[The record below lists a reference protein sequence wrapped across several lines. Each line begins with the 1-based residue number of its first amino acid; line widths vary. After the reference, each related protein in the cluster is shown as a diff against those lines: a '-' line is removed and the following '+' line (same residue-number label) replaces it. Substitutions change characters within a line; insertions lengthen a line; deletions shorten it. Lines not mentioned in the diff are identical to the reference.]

1 MSAGGDAYKILCES
15 LESRGID
22 VEVTKERLRSQAI
35 ETPSWGY
42 GDSGTRFGVFPQPWA
57 AKTLEHKIQDA
68 GTVHAYTGVAPTV
81 AIHIPWDKVDDYQAM
96 KDLAAANGIR
106 IGSVNPNVFQE
117 EQYKFGSICHHD
129 PAVRSAAVERHLECI
144 DIMKKV
150 DSGILSCWYADGT
163 NYPGQAHFRHRKQWM
178 QECLTRVYEALDPGM
193 RMLIEYKF
201 FEPGFYHTD
210 LADWGMA
217 FTMARHLGL
226 QAQVLVDLGHH
237 AHGVNIEHV
246 VAFLIDEGKLGGFH
260 FNNRKYAD
268 DDLTVGSV
276 NPYEF
281 FLIYNELTDA
291 EFDPSVETDIAY
303 MVDQSHNLKP
313 KIEAMI
319 QTVVMI
325 QETYA
330 RALIV
335 DRRALA
341 DRREAGDVVG
351 AEEILVQ
358 AYRTDVRPLL
368 EVVREEMGIV
378 PDPLGAYRASG
389 HNEKL
394 AKQRAKLKAGSGLG
408 SG

>member
-1 MSAGGDAYKILCES
+1 MMKVGGDAVKILCDS
-15 LESRGID
+15 LQARGVD
-22 VEVTKERLRSQAI
+22 LQTVKDKLKAQAI

-42 GDSGTRFGVFPQPWA
+42 SDSGTRFGVFPQPWA

-68 GTVHAYTGVAPTV
+68 GTVHKYTGIAPSV
-81 AIHIPWDKVDDYQAM
+81 AIHIPWDKVDDYEAM
-96 KDLAAANGIR
+96 KDLASANGVR
-106 IGSVNPNVFQE
+106 IGSVNPNVFQD
-117 EQYKFGSICHHD
+117 EQYKLGSICHHD
-129 PAVRSAAVERHLECI
+129 CGVRSAAIERHLECI

-150 DSGILSCWYADGT
+150 DSTILSCWYADGT
-163 NYPGQAHFRHRKQWM
+163 NYPGQGHFRRRKQWM
-178 QECLTRVYEALDPGM
+178 QDTLAQVYQSLEPDM
-193 RMLIEYKF
+193 RMLVEYKL

-217 FTMARHLGL
+217 YAICRHLGDR
-226 QAQVLVDLGHH
+226 AQVLVDLGHH
-237 AHGVNIEHV
+237 AHSVNIEHI

-281 FLIYNELTDA
+281 FLIYNEMADA
-291 EFDPSVETDIAY
+291 ELDPSVEADIAY
-303 MVDQSHNLKP
+303 MVDQSHVIKP

-319 QTVVMI
+319 QTIVMI

-335 DRRALA
+335 DRKGLS
-341 DRREAGDVVG
+341 EMQQAGDVVG
-351 AEEILVQ
+351 AEEILVD
-358 AYRTDVRPLL
+358 AYRTDLRPLL
-368 EVVREEMGIV
+368 EVIREEMGV
-378 PDPLGAYRASG
+378 SSDPLGAYRASG

-394 AKQRAKLKAGSGLG
+394 AKERASLKSTGGLG
-408 SG
+408 T